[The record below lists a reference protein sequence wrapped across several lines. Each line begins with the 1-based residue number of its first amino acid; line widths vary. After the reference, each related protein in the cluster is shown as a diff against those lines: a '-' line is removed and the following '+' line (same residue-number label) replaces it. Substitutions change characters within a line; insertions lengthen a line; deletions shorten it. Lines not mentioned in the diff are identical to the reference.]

1 MREELNDNLFL
12 RNLLQQL
19 NDVRVIL
26 NDFYTREYLLE

>member
-1 MREELNDNLFL
+1 MREELSDNYFL
-12 RNLLQQL
+12 KNLLQSL